1 MANTEGRTME
11 EELIDM
17 FRRIKMQADLQP
29 SKERLA
35 LMAQSPSDNY
45 HWSNHIGT
53 VRADRLSL
61 MCDFAISVCEN
72 IDRLEKQRAI
82 K

>member
-1 MANTEGRTME
+1 MAEKEGRTME
-11 EELIDM
+11 EELIDI

-29 SKERLA
+29 SKARLG
-35 LMAQSPSDNY
+35 LMVQNPSDNY
-45 HWSNHIGT
+45 HWSKSLGT
-53 VRADRLSL
+53 VRADKLSL

-82 K
+82 Q